1 MSKKVDAIKNAV
13 FYAQQKPEVLAEIIA
28 GAVTDVATVV
38 EIAGADS
45 IGIPESGG
53 ASNTEDYTATVFS
66 QFGDVIAGASVTFAL
81 DEVVTGVSVSNN
93 TVTVTDATTA
103 DSFVLK
109 ATSGTVVAKKTI
121 NLVSAN

>member
-38 EIAGADS
+38 DIAGADS

-53 ASNTEDYTATVFS
+53 TANTENYTATVFS

>member
-1 MSKKVDAIKNAV
+1 MSKKVDTIKNAV

-38 EIAGADS
+38 DIAGADS

-81 DEVVTGVSVSNN
+81 DEAVTGVSVSNK

>member
-38 EIAGADS
+38 DIAGADS